1 MSQDLCGCHSFLAR
15 LGGIT
20 QPNKNTQKQYSPPL
34 EYLLLKFFGRWPI
47 YFSEN
52 HLRLIF
58 PSFPA
63 FSSRQTCNP
72 AQGSLFLFGVFGL
85 KRFLLKPKKCRPH
98 RFGFTR
104 PKRNDFLQVSQL
116 TEKNPPSQDA
126 IVTTRTIVFLVGD
139 SYKPFICHWHPGF
152 LWCIHASHCW
162 DVLRQGERFK
172 TMPLLLGRG
181 TTQGTSTLPATI
193 MVQWKM
199 GVSPIFVSFHY
210 GRKAGYHLLP
220 PPPCL
225 PTQDFVP
232 GQHGVRGLASLE
244 TSLESMAI
252 RIFSQGKK
260 KPAKSGPKQSGNP
273 KGWGGAAA
281 GDGGDCDFQP
291 QNGHLHGNLPGHTK
305 YESKCV
311 FAQ

>member
-1 MSQDLCGCHSFLAR
+1 
-15 LGGIT
+15 
-20 QPNKNTQKQYSPPL
+20 
-34 EYLLLKFFGRWPI
+34 
-47 YFSEN
+47 
-52 HLRLIF
+52 
-58 PSFPA
+58 
-63 FSSRQTCNP
+63 
-72 AQGSLFLFGVFGL
+72 
-85 KRFLLKPKKCRPH
+85 
-98 RFGFTR
+98 
-104 PKRNDFLQVSQL
+104 
-116 TEKNPPSQDA
+116 
-126 IVTTRTIVFLVGD
+126 
-139 SYKPFICHWHPGF
+139 
-152 LWCIHASHCW
+152 
-162 DVLRQGERFK
+162 
-172 TMPLLLGRG
+172 MPLLLGRG

-260 KPAKSGPKQSGNP
+260 SPRKAAQNKVEIQKDEVVF
-273 KGWGGAAA
+273 AA

-311 FAQ
+311 FAENTPFVKRT